1 MATRHYFRSS
11 IDELERLF
19 ESSKGDCSVLNELHE
34 ELSHRNRPRA
44 KALAKIVSDQLAT
57 LGKPKPTE
65 KPTTSKQSASSAR
78 ESEGSHPALRTPSST
93 ISTPSPKNNE
103 VIHPNSP
110 SSTPIEQEL
119 RATAKPYQP
128 AAPVDFGN
136 ATPQFAPEVETKPGP
151 DSVLAA
157 WLTLE
162 VLTPQALPDARE
174 LETIGRT
181 LVRLDEYPEP
191 WNERRFWRR
200 GKERTVY
207 WMVYLGELD
216 LAKATGAI
224 LKIYPDDAIDERSDV
239 RGNTTLAVMVLDSQG
254 RPVEDKTFLSSFAWG
269 YGQVRAGRLKG
280 LAGFAEADRAI
291 KTELEKRLIRQDEE
305 GKILPLTN
313 SDIVQT
319 IGWLTRVLNL
329 PDEEVLRPG
338 VAIRVPQWGAY
349 NEAPEPELL
358 NSFFIDDLVKARVAF
373 GNSQVGQALSAY
385 MGAAPAQERQDV
397 VRDKSIVAKTLAPD
411 RMPLARWPGQGR
423 YPLVLMQQA
432 AINHSVAELATGDMV
447 AVNGPPGTGKTTLL
461 RDIVAKVV
469 LDRAVAMSK
478 FDKPAQAF
486 SHTTTMKTGQAFTH
500 LYQLDESLIGHEIVV
515 ASSNNKAV
523 ENISR
528 EIPSATAIA
537 DDLNPPA
544 RYFQSISDAVAAG
557 KDVIIDGAT
566 WGLAAAVLGNS
577 ANRSAFIQSFW
588 WHKKRGMALYLKAV
602 LGGDIPEDEDIENEE
617 IEEQKVLDVVT
628 IEQPPRS
635 EIEALERW
643 QTARRGFLAKLK
655 TVEGFQK
662 QAQAG
667 YEAVRQRPDA
677 ARRVDDAARTLTAV
691 KQYLTAAVEKEEI
704 TKRLHVK
711 AADTERNAMED
722 RAAID
727 RLRPGFFA
735 RLFWTR
741 SYREWRMHLV
751 AAIDILNRSRA
762 QLQTATEAEEMAA
775 QESIVARKK
784 VSDSEMEMQKAV
796 NTLSQ
801 VEATIEAIRKKAGP
815 NLADER
821 FWAQEDNS
829 LQLQSPWIFEE
840 WQKARD
846 ALFLEAFALHR
857 AFIDAAA
864 KPLRHNL
871 RAALDVMKGRVLKE
885 QQEPAR
891 RSLWASLFLVVPVI
905 STTFASTARL
915 FGPLGREQ
923 LGWLLID
930 EAGQAVPQA
939 AIGALWR
946 ARRAIV
952 IGDPLQIP
960 PVVTI
965 PPKLIRAIFS
975 EFKVN
980 TEEWAAPEMS
990 AQTLAD
996 RVSWFG
1002 TDILTDDGDIWVGS
1016 PLRVHRRCENPM
1028 FKISNHVAYNGL
1040 MVYGTPPGTSKIG
1053 KVLGESLWLN
1063 VDSDATGK
1071 WSETEG
1077 RWACDL
1083 LRKLLDEGV
1092 EDPDI
1097 FFITPFRIV
1106 AHKLREAIRSDHSIA
1121 SRLPGKPWEWT
1132 RDRVGTI
1139 HTFQGKEAD
1148 TVVIVLGA
1156 PLDSS
1161 FGARRWAGHPPNL
1174 LNVAVTRAKRR
1185 LYVIGNREAWKSAG
1199 AFSHLAQMLQV
1210 LGRPRPPETEMT
1222 PLPRDRHES
1231 RNAVS
1236 SSSERQRHHSRSEPQ
1251 ARTLEFEMM
1260 RCVSCGA
1267 PAIPGDNVC
1276 YQCKSD

>member
-1 MATRHYFRSS
+1 MVTRRYFKCS
-11 IDELERLF
+11 ITELEHLF
-19 ESSKGDCSVLNELHE
+19 ESSKGDTMVLRDLRDELE
-34 ELSHRNRPRA
+34 HRNTNRA
-44 KALAKIVSDQLAT
+44 KVFAKKVDEQLAVVGQVKAANNPT
-57 LGKPKPTE
+57 DQKPSAPTTRAPEGSGAAPRTASNTTVSPPPTSNGSNRTNSPPVIPVEWEPSTPEKPPKP
-65 KPTTSKQSASSAR
+65 A
-78 ESEGSHPALRTPSST
+78 G
-93 ISTPSPKNNE
+93 
-103 VIHPNSP
+103 
-110 SSTPIEQEL
+110 
-119 RATAKPYQP
+119 
-128 AAPVDFGN
+128 PVDFGD
-136 ATPQFAPEVETKPGP
+136 ATPYCPAEVETKLGP

-162 VLTPQALPDARE
+162 VLTPQTLPDARE

-191 WNERRFWRR
+191 WQVPRFWKR
-200 GKERTVY
+200 GKERAVH

-216 LAKATGAI
+216 LAKATEAI
-224 LKIYPDDAIDERSDV
+224 LNIYPDDAVDERADV

-254 RPVEDKTFLSSFAWG
+254 RPVENKTFLSSFAWG

-291 KTELEKRLIRQDEE
+291 KVELEKRLIRQDGE
-305 GKILPLTN
+305 GKILPLTY
-313 SDIVQT
+313 SDIVQV
-319 IGWLTRVLNL
+319 IGWLAKVLNL

-358 NSFFIDDLVKARVAF
+358 NSFFIDDLVNARIAF
-373 GNSQVGQALSAY
+373 GSGQVGQALSAY
-385 MGAAPAQERQDV
+385 MGTPPAQERQDV
-397 VRDKSIVAKTLAPD
+397 VREKGIVAKTLAPG
-411 RMPLARWPGQGR
+411 RTPLTRWPGRGR

-432 AINHSVAELATGDMV
+432 AINHSVAELPNGGMV

-469 LDRAVAMSK
+469 LDRAIALSK
-478 FDKPAQAF
+478 FDKPVQAF
-486 SHTTTMKTGQAFTH
+486 SHVTSMKTGQAYTH

-528 EIPSATAIA
+528 EIPSASAIA

-557 KDVIIDGAT
+557 KGSIIDGAT

-577 ANRSAFIQSFW
+577 ANRSAFVQSFW

-602 LGGDIPEDEDIENEE
+602 LGGDIPEDEDDENEDT
-617 IEEQKVLDVVT
+617 EEQRIVDVVT

-643 QTARRGFLAKLK
+643 HTARRDFLAKLK
-655 TVEGFQK
+655 TAESLQK

-667 YEAVRQRPDA
+667 YEAVRQRPEA
-677 ARRVDDAARTLTAV
+677 ARRVDDAARTLTAT
-691 KQYLTAAVEKEEI
+691 KQILTAAVEKEEI
-704 TKRLHVK
+704 TKRMHAK
-711 AADTERNAMED
+711 AADAEHKAIED
-722 RAAID
+722 RTAID

-735 RLFWTR
+735 RLFWTL
-741 SYREWRMHLV
+741 SYREWRARMATAFNVL
-751 AAIDILNRSRA
+751 SKMRA
-762 QLQTATEAEEMAA
+762 QVRTTAEAEQKATQDSAA
-775 QESIVARKK
+775 ARKE
-784 VSDSEMEMQKAV
+784 VTDSELEMQKAD
-796 NTLSQ
+796 NALSQ
-801 VEATIEAIRKKAGP
+801 IEATIETLRKKVGLD
-815 NLADER
+815 LADER
-821 FWAQEDNS
+821 FWAQEDSS

-840 WQKARD
+840 WQNARD

-864 KPLRHNL
+864 KPLRHNI

-885 QQEPAR
+885 QQEPVR
-891 RSLWASLFLVVPVI
+891 RSLWASLFLIVPVM
-905 STTFASTARL
+905 STTFASMARL

-939 AIGALWR
+939 AVGAIWR
-946 ARRAIV
+946 ARRVIV
-952 IGDPLQIP
+952 IGDPLQIQ

-965 PPKLIRAIFS
+965 SPKLIRSIFS

-980 TEEWAAPEMS
+980 TEEWAAPDMS

-1040 MVYGTPPGTSKIG
+1040 MVYGTSAGTSKVG
-1053 KVLGESLWLN
+1053 KILGESLWIN
-1063 VDSDATGK
+1063 VEGDAIGK

-1077 RWACDL
+1077 KWAVKL
-1083 LRKLLDEGV
+1083 LRKLLDDGL

-1097 FFITPFRIV
+1097 FIITPFRIV
-1106 AHKLREAIRSDHSIA
+1106 AHKLREIIRSDHSIA
-1121 SRLPGKPWEWT
+1121 ERLPGKAWRWT
-1132 RDRVGTI
+1132 QDRVGTV

-1148 TVVIVLGA
+1148 AVVIVLGA
-1156 PLDSS
+1156 PLESS
-1161 FGARRWAGHPPNL
+1161 VGARRWAGHPSNL
-1174 LNVAVTRAKRR
+1174 LNVAVTRAKHR

-1210 LGRPRPPETEMT
+1210 MGRPRPPESDVT
-1222 PLPRDRHES
+1222 PQPRRKSHTSRTAGPSSGSQEHQAGPTTRAKSPES
-1231 RNAVS
+1231 GFV
-1236 SSSERQRHHSRSEPQ
+1236 
-1251 ARTLEFEMM
+1251 

-1267 PAIPGDNVC
+1267 PAIPGDDVC